1 MLYTWSASIVRPC
14 SDCQRAL
21 ACCVHSRI
29 ILRTW
34 EVFPWTR
41 LCSGLDWEGLTR
53 VLRHF
58 RDRAR
63 DSAQAFDLW
72 AGLPCSISW
81 LALEEGT
88 LVPLDFV
95 PSHASEGRPPQ
106 CGSAGKQLPGESC
119 LPGELRTWLCS
130 WCSWGPP
137 GPVSVSSW
145 KERGTTVISLH
156 TASSSFYFFLKFIW
170 LHRVLV
176 AACELLVVACGI

>member
-58 RDRAR
+58 RDRAG

-72 AGLPCSISW
+72 AGLPGSISW
-81 LALEEGT
+81 LALTEGT
-88 LVPLDFV
+88 LVPLDFG
-95 PSHASEGRPPQ
+95 PSQASEGRPPQ
-106 CGSAGKQLPGESC
+106 CGSAGKQVPGESC

-130 WCSWGPP
+130 WCSRGPP

-145 KERGTTVISLH
+145 KERGNHCDFLTHRFI
-156 TASSSFYFFLKFIW
+156 FFLFLFKIY
-170 LHRVLV
+170 L
-176 AACELLVVACGI
+176 AAPGLSGSM